1 MKGKGLLFYH
11 FLEKNMFLYLILL
24 FTIIPATELFIFI
37 KLGDSLGIFNT
48 FLLVIVTGILG
59 AHIAR
64 HQGFR
69 VVQSIQNE
77 LNNGNMPTEQ
87 MIDGAMILVG
97 GLTLLTPGLLT
108 DIFGFLLLIPL
119 TRTLLKAWLRK
130 KFKTNLNSGSHII
143 NVESI
148 SSENDDNA
156 GSFSN

>member
-1 MKGKGLLFYH
+1 
-11 FLEKNMFLYLILL
+11 MFLYLVLL
-24 FTIIPATELFIFI
+24 FTVIPATEIFIFI
-37 KLGDSLGIFNT
+37 KLGESFGIFNT
-48 FLLVIVTGILG
+48 FLLVIVTGVLG

-69 VVQSIQNE
+69 VIQSIQNE
-77 LNNGNMPTEQ
+77 LNKGNMPTEQ

-130 KFKTNLNSGSHII
+130 KFKTNLNSGSRII
-143 NVESI
+143 EVESI
-148 SSENDDNA
+148 SSENMDDETPFGA
-156 GSFSN
+156 